1 MNIGDSICL
10 RSAFYSFRYRITELY
25 GNSLFNFLRDCQTGF
40 PQQLAVASYTP
51 TSNVQGFHFLQVLAK
66 TCCFPFFFLFL
77 VIQRGVKC
85 YCIKLHAQCSSLHHF
100 VILEYNLYKSKY
112 FAHSL
117 PYPQLDQAHS
127 LCSINMY

>member
-1 MNIGDSICL
+1 MHSEHKWVPFPQFLHSSVNGHLGCFYLLAVVSNAAMNIGDSICL

-66 TCCFPFFFLFL
+66 TCCFPFFF
-77 VIQRGVKC
+77 
-85 YCIKLHAQCSSLHHF
+85 
-100 VILEYNLYKSKY
+100 Y
-112 FAHSL
+112 F
-117 PYPQLDQAHS
+117 
-127 LCSINMY
+127 